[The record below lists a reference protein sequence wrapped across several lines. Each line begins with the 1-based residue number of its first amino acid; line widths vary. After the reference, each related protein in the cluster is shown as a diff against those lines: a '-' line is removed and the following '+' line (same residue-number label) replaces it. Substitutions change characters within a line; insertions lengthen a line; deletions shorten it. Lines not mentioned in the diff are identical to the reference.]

1 MSLPAVVA
9 GFVAVLVG
17 LTSSLVIVFAAAQA
31 AGATPAQVGSWM
43 WALGIGMGLTSIG
56 LSLRYRVPV
65 LIAWSTPG
73 AALLITSVAGVPLA
87 ETIGAFVVTG
97 LLIVIAGA
105 TGLFERAI
113 NRIPLSLASGL
124 LAGVLVRFG
133 LDAAAALDDEFVL
146 VGSMFVAYLVTRR
159 VAPRYAAVVA
169 LVVGVTVASASGL
182 LDSIELPTGL
192 TRPEWVTPHFSIQA
206 IVGIAIPLFVVTMA
220 SQNVPGVAALRGHG
234 YGPPISPIITTTGV
248 ATTVLAPFGG
258 FTFNLAAI
266 TASIC
271 MGRDAHPDPDR
282 RYTAAI
288 SAGVLYIV
296 VGLFGAAVA
305 GFIAAFPPE
314 LVVAIAGLAL
324 LGTIGNG
331 LAAALADESDRE
343 PALVTFLVTASG
355 VSLLSV
361 GSAFW
366 GLAAGVIATVVARVG
381 RPTASP

>member
-1 MSLPAVVA
+1 MSLPGVVA

-17 LTSSLVIVFAAAQA
+17 LTSSLVIVFAAAKA
-31 AGATPAQVGSWM
+31 AGATPAQAGSWM

-97 LLIVIAGA
+97 LLIVVAGV

-113 NRIPLSLASGL
+113 NRVPLSLASGL

-146 VGSMFVAYLVTRR
+146 VASMFVTYLVARR
-159 VAPRYAAVVA
+159 VASRYAAVAA
-169 LVVGVTVASASGL
+169 LVVGVTVASVSGL
-182 LDSIELPTGL
+182 LDTIDLPTGL

-234 YGPPISPIITTTGV
+234 YDPPISPIITTTGV

-271 MGRDAHPDPDR
+271 MGRDAHPDPER

-331 LAAALADESDRE
+331 LATALADESDRE
-343 PALVTFLVTASG
+343 PALITFLVTASG

-366 GLAAGVIATVVARVG
+366 GLTAGVIATAVARVG
-381 RPTASP
+381 RPTPSP